1 MLNLIRMEWY
11 KLRTSKLFMIL
22 LAISFVSNALLS
34 LAIPLFSKML
44 AGIPSPVN
52 LSYALQSPFT
62 LGLLMIVVFISATSF
77 SYLDFAGGYIKNI
90 AGQVGDRGKIV
101 ISMLIIIG
109 VHNLIFFAVGALS
122 NVVGAAMAGALVV
135 DGNVAGGI
143 LTLLLKW
150 LLSMAISSVLLFFTV
165 GIRNKSLGIIGSVV
179 FGANVLS
186 LAYMGIS
193 MGLKNLLHVDI
204 NVGDY
209 MPDALMGSVDVIN
222 NSLVVNAIVVSAVF
236 IAAFTILTFIVF
248 KKRDVK

>member
-1 MLNLIRMEWY
+1 
-11 KLRTSKLFMIL
+11 
-22 LAISFVSNALLS
+22 
-34 LAIPLFSKML
+34 
-44 AGIPSPVN
+44 
-52 LSYALQSPFT
+52 
-62 LGLLMIVVFISATSF
+62 
-77 SYLDFAGGYIKNI
+77 
-90 AGQVGDRGKIV
+90 
-101 ISMLIIIG
+101 
-109 VHNLIFFAVGALS
+109 
-122 NVVGAAMAGALVV
+122 
-135 DGNVAGGI
+135 
-143 LTLLLKW
+143 
-150 LLSMAISSVLLFFTV
+150 MAISSVLLFFTV

-204 NVGDY
+204 NIGDY